1 MLSGLLDRLESYVLY
16 YKVCFCIDSP
26 RSCLPV
32 KDVQC
37 LKNDDGSR
45 LCLSHMECHNFFASL
60 KHALKKGGFIM
71 AGEKKSK
78 TDVAA
83 RAENKNKGNFCCNC
97 GKKVYV
103 VLAVSPNGKKRMR
116 RICCEG

>member
-1 MLSGLLDRLESYVLY
+1 
-16 YKVCFCIDSP
+16 
-26 RSCLPV
+26 
-32 KDVQC
+32 
-37 LKNDDGSR
+37 
-45 LCLSHMECHNFFASL
+45 
-60 KHALKKGGFIM
+60 M

-97 GKKVYV
+97 GKKVDV